1 MAPICT
7 PFARDGEVHHDALR
21 QNMAK
26 YNRTA
31 LAGFVVAG
39 TTGEAAFLGREEKRK
54 LFETVRD
61 SADRQILI
69 AGTGVES
76 VRETLGF
83 IR

>member
-7 PFARDGEVHHDALR
+7 PFAGDGEVDHDALR
-21 QNMAK
+21 QNIAK

-54 LFETVRD
+54 LFETVRELRRSPD
-61 SADRQILI
+61 PDR
-69 AGTGVES
+69 GHRRGVRARDAC
-76 VRETLGF
+76 V
-83 IR
+83 